1 MRAVMSNL
9 NTDEQS
15 DTVLVLSRMNAHV
28 MALLRATTESSRTR
42 IAALVLSLIAL
53 CASTGLAYT
62 QLRGHG
68 GPVRALAIS
77 RDGTQALSGSFD
89 TSVIRWS
96 LRKNAA
102 EQVLRFHEGAVNAV
116 GFLNDGRIISSGEDA
131 RIAVWNRGESEPS
144 VVLAGHTG
152 PVAALGIAPDG
163 ASLASASWDHTVRLW
178 PLARTGDPRVFEGHT
193 QGVNG
198 VAFSPDGTALITAG
212 YDATLRIWPL
222 LRDAP
227 AVATALPA
235 PLNTVVV
242 APDGEIIAA
251 GADGKIY
258 LLSAAGKISDEIQ
271 VGASPIISAALS
283 PDGRLIAAASIR
295 GSVAIIERR
304 SRVLLRTLVGPGLP
318 VWSVTFF
325 PDGRTLLSGGTDRV
339 IRRWNAQSG
348 EQVGHAVAGAPE
360 DPLAAFAG
368 DPGAELF
375 RACVACHTLR
385 ADEGPRAGP
394 TLAGVFGRR
403 IATLPG
409 YNFSAALKKLDI
421 IWTPATVSKL
431 FELGPMAYTPGT
443 KMPEQR
449 IGSAEDRAALV
460 RFLERTT
467 SQN

>member
-1 MRAVMSNL
+1 MSNL
-9 NTDEQS
+9 NIDERS
-15 DTVLVLSRMNAHV
+15 DTGLVLSCMNAHIS
-28 MALLRATTESSRTR
+28 LLGWTTTESSRTR
-42 IAALVLSLIAL
+42 IAALSLSAIAL
-53 CASTGLAYT
+53 CTSPGMAYA

-77 RDGTQALSGSFD
+77 RDGTEAVSGSFD

-116 GFLNDGRIISSGEDA
+116 LFLSDGRVASSGEDA

-227 AVATALPA
+227 AVATALPV

-271 VGASPIISAALS
+271 AGASPIISAALS

-295 GSVAIIERR
+295 GSVALIERR

-318 VWSVTFF
+318 VWSVAFL
-325 PDGRTLLSGGTDRV
+325 PDSRTLLSGGTDRV
-339 IRRWNAQSG
+339 IRRWDTQSG
-348 EQVGHAVAGAPE
+348 EQVGDAVAGAPE
-360 DPLAAFAG
+360 DPLAVFAG

-394 TLAGVFGRR
+394 TLAGIFGRR

-409 YNFSAALKKLDI
+409 YNFSAALKNLDI

-449 IGSAEDRAALV
+449 IGSAGDRAALV
-460 RFLERTT
+460 RFLERATR
-467 SQN
+467 QN